1 MNIFKNAN
9 FNFLRWRWYAMG
21 LSLLVIGA
29 GLFVILTRGI
39 PLGVE
44 FSGGTNLILRFQ
56 SPVAE
61 DQIRNALQA
70 MPHEVQQ
77 YGEPGANQML
87 IRLPQTQEAEQG
99 GNLSADVPR
108 VQQMLRAAGLPEFQ
122 IEGTEIVGPTV
133 GAELRRQA
141 IYATV
146 LSMLGI
152 TAWIA
157 IRFRVSFAMG
167 SIAATFHDVLVTLA
181 FLAFF
186 RYEMSL
192 NVIAAM
198 LTMVGYSMNDM
209 IVIFDRVRENTRLQ
223 RREPLE
229 SAINTSLNQTLTRT
243 VITSGTVFMAV
254 LSLFLFGGE
263 VLRGFA
269 FTMLAGTVATTYS
282 GWFIAPSLA
291 IMLSRK
297 PIPRSVACGRR
308 DHSVRTAVTQVEIAA
323 QSSHNVNRIHRRR
336 DTFRCCA
343 ARTHPGSHRVPADLV
358 YGAPAARR
366 AMVGYED
373 PVFTVMIQLGS
384 ILAVMWLYRSKIAAV
399 MAGVG
404 SVPEA
409 RHFVRSRSCWPRFRR

>member
-1 MNIFKNAN
+1 
-9 FNFLRWRWYAMG
+9 
-21 LSLLVIGA
+21 
-29 GLFVILTRGI
+29 
-39 PLGVE
+39 
-44 FSGGTNLILRFQ
+44 
-56 SPVAE
+56 
-61 DQIRNALQA
+61 
-70 MPHEVQQ
+70 
-77 YGEPGANQML
+77 ML
-87 IRLPQTQEAEQG
+87 K
-99 GNLSADVPR
+99 
-108 VQQMLRAAGLPEFQ
+108 AAGLPGFQ

-167 SIAATFHDVLVTLA
+167 SIVATFHDILVTLA

-186 RYEMSL
+186 RYEMTL

-254 LSLFLFGGE
+254 LALFLFGGE

-291 IMLSRK
+291 IMLSKKPTRVQPRAVVETTASEQQSRK
-297 PIPRSVACGRR
+297 SKSQRK
-308 DHSVRTAVTQVEIAA
+308 
-323 QSSHNVNRIHRRR
+323 
-336 DTFRCCA
+336 
-343 ARTHPGSHRVPADLV
+343 ARA
-358 YGAPAARR
+358 
-366 AMVGYED
+366 
-373 PVFTVMIQLGS
+373 
-384 ILAVMWLYRSKIAAV
+384 
-399 MAGVG
+399 
-404 SVPEA
+404 
-409 RHFVRSRSCWPRFRR
+409 

>member
-1 MNIFKNAN
+1 MQIFKNAN

-44 FSGGTNLILRFQ
+44 FSGGTNLILRFS
-56 SPVAE
+56 SPVSE
-61 DQIRNALQA
+61 DQIRGALQA
-70 MPHEVQQ
+70 LPHEVQQ
-77 YGEPGANQML
+77 YGEPGSNQML

-108 VQQMLRAAGLPEFQ
+108 VQQMLKAAGLPGFQ

-167 SIAATFHDVLVTLA
+167 SIVATFHDILVTLA

-186 RYEMSL
+186 RYEMTL

-254 LSLFLFGGE
+254 LALFLFGGE

-291 IMLSRK
+291 IMLSKKPTRVQPRAVVETTTSEQPSRK
-297 PIPRSVACGRR
+297 SKSQRK
-308 DHSVRTAVTQVEIAA
+308 
-323 QSSHNVNRIHRRR
+323 
-336 DTFRCCA
+336 
-343 ARTHPGSHRVPADLV
+343 ARA
-358 YGAPAARR
+358 
-366 AMVGYED
+366 
-373 PVFTVMIQLGS
+373 
-384 ILAVMWLYRSKIAAV
+384 
-399 MAGVG
+399 
-404 SVPEA
+404 
-409 RHFVRSRSCWPRFRR
+409 

>member
-1 MNIFKNAN
+1 M
-9 FNFLRWRWYAMG
+9 
-21 LSLLVIGA
+21 
-29 GLFVILTRGI
+29 
-39 PLGVE
+39 
-44 FSGGTNLILRFQ
+44 
-56 SPVAE
+56 
-61 DQIRNALQA
+61 LQ
-70 MPHEVQQ
+70 
-77 YGEPGANQML
+77 
-87 IRLPQTQEAEQG
+87 
-99 GNLSADVPR
+99 
-108 VQQMLRAAGLPEFQ
+108 AAGLPAFQ

-141 IYATV
+141 ISATL

-157 IRFRVSFAMG
+157 FRFRVSFAAG
-167 SIAATFHDVLVTLA
+167 SIVATFHDVLVTLA

-254 LSLFLFGGE
+254 LALYLFGGE

-269 FTMLAGTVATTYS
+269 FTMLIGTIATTYS

-291 IMLSRK
+291 IMLSKK
-297 PIPRSVACGRR
+297 PTGGSPVRTRRR
-308 DHSVRTAVTQVEIAA
+308 DAAPDSRAQIEIAA
-323 QSSHNVNRIHRRR
+323 QGPRYVDGSIACVTLLS
-336 DTFRCCA
+336 CGA
-343 ARTHPGSHRVPADLV
+343 ARHRAGNHRVPACFLHRTSSPGRAGSSGTRIPAFHGDDSARIDPRGRLAV
-358 YGAPAARR
+358 PRRRFWPSFTGLRSRSGGAPVRRRDHARDDSRARGRRAARR
-366 AMVGYED
+366 LRQVGCCTRARA
-373 PVFTVMIQLGS
+373 VF
-384 ILAVMWLYRSKIAAV
+384 A
-399 MAGVG
+399 
-404 SVPEA
+404 
-409 RHFVRSRSCWPRFRR
+409 SRSSSAGS